1 MPSALRGRALAV
13 YCFLC
18 AVWGSTWLVIKIGL
32 EYLPPLRFAG
42 FRMAAACL
50 LLAPFA
56 FRRGTSRPTSREL
69 KARRPATPQFATFAT
84 SSRRATCCRIAT
96 ATT

>member
-1 MPSALRGRALAV
+1 MPSALRGRKLAV

-32 EYLPPLRFAG
+32 DYLPPLRFAG
-42 FRMAAACL
+42 IRMGAACL

-56 FRRGTSRPTSREL
+56 FRRGLARPVGGLIRDQGDAVVVL
-69 KARRPATPQFATFAT
+69 AAPGD
-84 SSRRATCCRIAT
+84 IAI
-96 ATT
+96 AGDPHK